1 MLDLALSVKIA
12 EWRAGDDTAAEADRA
27 FRAARAVVLA
37 RDHTTCQGCGLPS
50 QGAEGKSG
58 YLEVHHRDDDHHHN
72 DPDNLLTVC
81 PFCHAVK
88 HFALAHVQ
96 DRGFFVPARGVGQ
109 RALHRLLSV
118 LWFEPLARAPDLA
131 PCRQDLTD
139 WIARGQALMTAPPY
153 RDLADGAA
161 LGNRLRDLTQSGNR
175 EALTRLQERLK
186 TVLLVPNL
194 AHPAYQKAAR
204 YWSDVLSPA
213 WTDQRVAR
221 YIAGQGDRP

>member
-1 MLDLALSVKIA
+1 MLDLALSVKTA
-12 EWRAGDDTAAEADRA
+12 EWRAGDDTAAEADHA

-50 QGAEGKSG
+50 RGAEGKSG
-58 YLEVHHRDDDHHHN
+58 YLEVHHRDDDHHN
-72 DPDNLLTVC
+72 NAPDNLLTVC

-88 HFALAHVQ
+88 HFALAHIQ
-96 DRGFFVPARGVGQ
+96 GRGFFVPARGVGQ

-118 LWFEPLARAPDLA
+118 LWFEPLARAADLA
-131 PCRQDLTD
+131 PCGQDLMN
-139 WIARGQALMTAPPY
+139 WIVRGQALMADPAY

-161 LGNRLRDLTQSGNR
+161 LGNRLREMAQSGNEKAR
-175 EALTRLQERLK
+175 ARLQERLK

-194 AHPAYQKAAR
+194 DHPAYQKATR
-204 YWSDVLSPA
+204 YWSEVLSPA

-221 YIAGQGDRP
+221 YIAGLGDPP